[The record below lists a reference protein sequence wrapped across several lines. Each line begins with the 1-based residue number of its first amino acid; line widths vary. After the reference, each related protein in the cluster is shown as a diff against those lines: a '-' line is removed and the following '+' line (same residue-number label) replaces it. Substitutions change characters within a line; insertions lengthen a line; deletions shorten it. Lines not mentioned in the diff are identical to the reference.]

1 MRILDIIGM
10 SFKSLWRR
18 KVRTLLTVLGV
29 VIGSCAI
36 VVMIS
41 LGLGMDNAM
50 KYYLTQFGDLN
61 VITVYG
67 NVWMEGQTEPIKIT
81 EENVEAMKMIEG
93 VEGIFPKL
101 AINSEMVSVCAGRGE
116 RYRRMYG
123 EVYGVYPE
131 YLEKFGYKFKEG
143 EVPEIFSRDFIIF
156 GEQSAY
162 NFFDTKK
169 KRNNTTYPQEQE
181 DGTMSEPF
189 FNPMEEQIL
198 LYVNNTNKFV
208 EDNMWGHY
216 ESAGKSYEH
225 KMTCVGILDAENS
238 SGNWEAF
245 DGLFVSMDFADE
257 LYDSYVKANKIK
269 DAKEPEISELKIY
282 VNDINNVATVQEQI
296 EEMGFYCDSME
307 SARQSMQGQL
317 GSLEAMLGGLA
328 AISLFVAAIG
338 ITNTMIMSIYERTRE
353 IGVMKVLGCKIKN
366 IREMFLIEA
375 ACIGFVGGVA
385 GILLSFIISFIFN
398 KFGSSMLGLDYMYQL
413 NDGTTLPISLIP
425 FWLVIVA
432 LLFSTFVGIASG
444 FYPANRAVKIS
455 ALEAIKNE

>member
-1 MRILDIIGM
+1 MRIIDIIGM

-50 KYYLTQFGDLN
+50 KYYLKQFGDLN

-67 NVWMEGQTEPIKIT
+67 NVWMEGQTEPTKIT
-81 EENVEAMKMIEG
+81 QENIEIIKNMNNVTG
-93 VEGIFPKL
+93 LFPKMAL
-101 AINSEMVSVCAGRGE
+101 NDQMISVCAGRGN

-123 EVYGVYPE
+123 EIYGIYPE
-131 YLEKFGYKFKEG
+131 YLEKFGYKLKEG
-143 EVPEIFSRDFIIF
+143 EIPDNFSSNYVIF
-156 GEQSAY
+156 GEQTAY

-169 KRNNTTYPQEQE
+169 KRNNTTYPKELP
-181 DGTMSEPF
+181 DGTISQPF
-189 FNPMEEQIL
+189 FNPMEEQIF
-198 LYVNNTNKFV
+198 LYVNNQNKYV
-208 EDNMWGHY
+208 EDYMWGHY

-225 KMTCVGILDAENS
+225 KMTCVGILDAQNS
-238 SGNWEAF
+238 GGNWEAF
-245 DGLFVSMDFADE
+245 DGIFVSMDFANE
-257 LYDSYVKANKIK
+257 LFNAYNKANKIK

-282 VNDINNVATVQEQI
+282 VDNIDNVAKVQEQV
-296 EEMGFYCDSME
+296 EALGYYCDSME

-317 GSLEAMLGGLA
+317 ASLEAMLGGLA

-353 IGVMKVLGCKIKN
+353 IGVMKVLGCKINN

-375 ACIGFVGGVA
+375 ACIGFTGGTA
-385 GILLSFIISFIFN
+385 GVILSYIISFIFN

-413 NDGTTLPISLIP
+413 NDGTVLPISLIP
-425 FWLVIVA
+425 FWLVLVA
-432 LLFSTFVGIASG
+432 LVFSTLVGVLSG